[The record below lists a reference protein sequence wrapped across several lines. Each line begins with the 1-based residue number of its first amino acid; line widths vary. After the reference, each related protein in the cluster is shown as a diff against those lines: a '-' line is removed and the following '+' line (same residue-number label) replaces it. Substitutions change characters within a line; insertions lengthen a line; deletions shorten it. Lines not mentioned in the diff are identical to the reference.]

1 MERLPP
7 GEMDGSRVAGEEPA
21 SSGAWHRTRDGGS
34 RREAWVKIARDI
46 RVPNHYHALL
56 ELAGETPETAAQIEK
71 DLPRTGAT
79 FAKQGFRLNPGEPT
93 WRALRNIL
101 TAYAAHDPETGYV
114 QSMNFQ
120 AAFLVL
126 AGLDEED
133 AFWCLVALVTK
144 IVPGYF
150 SEGMAA
156 AKLDQRVF
164 SRLVHQ
170 HLPAVGLHLET
181 IAPDNIVPAI
191 ISSQWLLTLF
201 VNVLPAGATMRV
213 WDRVFESE
221 TRAPLF
227 ACALALLEPA
237 HDAILACD
245 EMGETVELLQSLGQE
260 TQSDEN
266 AEEADN
272 SAGGGAEDAAVR
284 DADEVANVSLITRKD
299 SEKTAEKHD
308 TDASF
313 SSTSG
318 KEDALI
324 ARMDA
329 YLAGACAPLSFLKE
343 VSRERGRRRR
353 PSDDGLPEAVK
364 RAVPAV
370 TEIDELVDGLR
381 SDLRDVVGEGA
392 LARAD
397 AEADAREEA
406 ERAAAEKGARAAAR
420 GARRDARRAAAAA
433 AADAVGPDASLA
445 SLRGAAADTAADSA
459 EASSG
464 SDDSEDDAWEL
475 TPGPTAVGAE
485 WAENLLAAGWATRG
499 VASDAAR
506 ARRVFFPE
514 RNGPEFDSFRVP
526 DRVPGSPETS
536 TERRPGEPPL
546 GMASFSLSS
555 SLSSSREGETR
566 ADFADSA
573 GSSGESKTFVLPSAF
588 ADAFARAETSARRVD
603 EALSTVSFPA
613 FARAYADVAR
623 TVAFAPV
630 RALAEAHPRLLAK
643 RETFADELKTFRE
656 MANATQRALASSASD
671 EDAGLAFRPGSG
683 ARDAGLP
690 VGGPYWT
697 AWADSL
703 FEHVIRRADETMEGL
718 RDAANVL
725 DRVARETR
733 GDFPE
738 KETSTSRETEPGG
751 FGLAPEASRMS
762 ACADAH
768 ETRVAEALRQCAS
781 LTSVIAEDAKNDL
794 PLLLANRDTTSLDL
808 RREAQSAAAA
818 IATWSAAAESRR
830 RRKTKAALDAMRDAA
845 DAAAAA
851 FEAGT
856 AEDAAAAAAATPA
869 APPPTRVSSRPPSE
883 DDGFPTSRRDP
894 ASLAASFAL
903 EDAQLESA
911 SVSLATAVKTVSRR
925 KNAVARERANAEA
938 VRLQSEKTA
947 LDAKRRA
954 ARLERVASAC
964 HTSLQTRVDCFTL
977 QSSLLPSLEASVL
990 ELGAASAALVREGVV
1005 NDHLPWLTASA
1016 DAAAL
1021 TYVSVLDA
1029 AAQRLD
1035 AFADV
1040 CAARLSE
1047 RLAKAERGASFSF
1060 RGAEG
1065 RTIIGGLLEDAAEL
1079 IAPASRLDASASKEA
1094 EAAGGDGDKTE
1105 RRREEPS
1112 FSERDREKKPLDEED
1127 VSGKKKPA
1135 DNRAASDAGGASP
1148 ANQFPL
1154 LRDRGAKAFSSLA
1167 FGVENGMAKLSG
1179 AFQGSAVG
1187 GALAKTFGGKK
1198 EKEKDVETSEGFS
1211 SEGFSPSVVS
1221 AASAEKSPSPA
1232 EGPAFAASA
1241 SAPRESRALREA
1253 RDDLRRLETRRDE
1266 LLEKKKR
1273 LRAFL
1278 SPARESAIKGRRDD

>member
-1 MERLPP
+1 MERLTP
-7 GEMDGSRVAGEEPA
+7 GEMEGSRVPGEDAA

-164 SRLVHQ
+164 CRLVHA

-237 HDAILACD
+237 ADAILACD

-260 TQSDEN
+260 TLLRKS
-266 AEEADN
+266 AEEAEN
-272 SAGGGAEDAAVR
+272 GAGGGAEDVR
-284 DADEVANVSLITRKD
+284 VAGSDANKVANVSLFKN
-299 SEKTAEKHD
+299 
-308 TDASF
+308 F
-313 SSTSG
+313 
-318 KEDALI
+318 EDALI
-324 ARMDA
+324 ARIDA

-343 VSRERGRRRR
+343 VRRERGRRRR
-353 PSDDGLPEAVK
+353 PSDDFLPEAVK

-370 TEIDELVDGLR
+370 TYIDELVDGLR
-381 SDLRDVVGEGA
+381 SDLRDVVGESA

-406 ERAAAEKGARAAAR
+406 ERAAEEKGARA
-420 GARRDARRAAAAA
+420 ARRDARRAKAAAA

-445 SLRGAAADTAADSA
+445 SLRGAVAETAADSA
-459 EASSG
+459 ERKASSG

-485 WAENLLAAGWATRG
+485 WAENILAAGWETRG

-526 DRVPGSPETS
+526 DRVPDRVPGSPETS
-536 TERRPGEPPL
+536 PERRPGEPPL
-546 GMASFSLSS
+546 GMPSLSLSS

-566 ADFADSA
+566 ADFADFADSA
-573 GSSGESKTFVLPSAF
+573 GFSGASKTVFLPAAF

-603 EALSTVSFPA
+603 EALSAVSFPA

-643 RETFADELKTFRE
+643 REAFADELKAFRE
-656 MANATQRALASSASD
+656 MSLAAQRALASSASD
-671 EDAGLAFRPGSG
+671 EDAGLAWRPGSG
-683 ARDAGLP
+683 ARDGGLP
-690 VGGPYWT
+690 VGGPAWT

-703 FEHVIRRADETMEGL
+703 FEHVVRRADETMEGL
-718 RDAANVL
+718 RDAARAL
-725 DRVARETR
+725 DRVASETR
-733 GDFPE
+733 GDFFE
-738 KETSTSRETEPGG
+738 KETFFSGETEPA
-751 FGLAPEASRMS
+751 FGLAPAASRMS

-768 ETRVAEALRQCAS
+768 EKRVAEALRACAS
-781 LTSVIAEDAKNDL
+781 AASVIAEDAKRDL
-794 PLLLANRDTTSLDL
+794 PLLAANREKTAADL
-808 RREAQSAAAA
+808 RREALGAAAA

-856 AEDAAAAAAATPA
+856 GKTPPRRLRRRRRRRRRASRADKKCRRRRTARRLGATRRLWRLRSRWRTRSWRA
-869 APPPTRVSSRPPSE
+869 LLCLWPPP
-883 DDGFPTSRRDP
+883 
-894 ASLAASFAL
+894 
-903 EDAQLESA
+903 
-911 SVSLATAVKTVSRR
+911 
-925 KNAVARERANAEA
+925 RE
-938 VRLQSEKTA
+938 Q
-947 LDAKRRA
+947 
-954 ARLERVASAC
+954 
-964 HTSLQTRVDCFTL
+964 
-977 QSSLLPSLEASVL
+977 
-990 ELGAASAALVREGVV
+990 
-1005 NDHLPWLTASA
+1005 
-1016 DAAAL
+1016 
-1021 TYVSVLDA
+1021 
-1029 AAQRLD
+1029 
-1035 AFADV
+1035 
-1040 CAARLSE
+1040 
-1047 RLAKAERGASFSF
+1047 
-1060 RGAEG
+1060 
-1065 RTIIGGLLEDAAEL
+1065 
-1079 IAPASRLDASASKEA
+1079 
-1094 EAAGGDGDKTE
+1094 
-1105 RRREEPS
+1105 
-1112 FSERDREKKPLDEED
+1112 
-1127 VSGKKKPA
+1127 
-1135 DNRAASDAGGASP
+1135 
-1148 ANQFPL
+1148 
-1154 LRDRGAKAFSSLA
+1154 
-1167 FGVENGMAKLSG
+1167 
-1179 AFQGSAVG
+1179 
-1187 GALAKTFGGKK
+1187 
-1198 EKEKDVETSEGFS
+1198 
-1211 SEGFSPSVVS
+1211 
-1221 AASAEKSPSPA
+1221 
-1232 EGPAFAASA
+1232 
-1241 SAPRESRALREA
+1241 
-1253 RDDLRRLETRRDE
+1253 
-1266 LLEKKKR
+1266 
-1273 LRAFL
+1273 
-1278 SPARESAIKGRRDD
+1278 

>member
-7 GEMDGSRVAGEEPA
+7 GEMDGSRVAGEDAA

-284 DADEVANVSLITRKD
+284 DADEVANVSLMTRKD
-299 SEKTAEKHD
+299 SEKTAEKND

-381 SDLRDVVGEGA
+381 SDLRDVIGEGA

-420 GARRDARRAAAAA
+420 AARRDARRAAAAAA

-485 WAENLLAAGWATRG
+485 WADNLLAAGWATRG
-499 VASDAAR
+499 VASDAAQT
-506 ARRVFFPE
+506 RRVFFPE

-526 DRVPGSPETS
+526 DRVFGSPETS
-536 TERRPGEPPL
+536 AERRFGEPPL
-546 GMASFSLSS
+546 GMPSLSLSS

-573 GSSGESKTFVLPSAF
+573 GCSGESKTFVLPSAF

-656 MANATQRALASSASD
+656 MAIAAQRALASSASD

-690 VGGPYWT
+690 IGGPAWT

-738 KETSTSRETEPGG
+738 KETSTSRDTEPGG

-768 ETRVAEALRQCAS
+768 ETRVAHALRQCAS
-781 LTSVIAEDAKNDL
+781 AANVIAEDAKNDL
-794 PLLLANRDTTSLDL
+794 PLLAANREKTAADL

-856 AEDAAAAAAATPA
+856 AEDAAAAAAATPPP
-869 APPPTRVSSRPPSE
+869 PPPTRVSSRPPSE
-883 DDGFPTSRRDP
+883 DDGFPPSRRDP

-964 HTSLQTRVDCFTL
+964 ETSLKKRVDCFTL

-990 ELGAASAALVREGVV
+990 ELGAASAALVREGVE

-1047 RLAKAERGASFSF
+1047 RAAKAERGASFSF

-1094 EAAGGDGDKTE
+1094 EAARGDGDAAE
-1105 RRREEPS
+1105 RRREEN
-1112 FSERDREKKPLDEED
+1112 FSEREREKKRDEED
-1127 VSGKKKPA
+1127 VSGKKKPT

-1198 EKEKDVETSEGFS
+1198 EKDVETSEGFS
-1211 SEGFSPSVVS
+1211 PSSPSVVS
-1221 AASAEKSPSPA
+1221 AASVTQSPSPA
-1232 EGPAFAASA
+1232 EGPAFAASASA

-1278 SPARESAIKGRRDD
+1278 SPARESATAQRTR

>member
-1 MERLPP
+1 
-7 GEMDGSRVAGEEPA
+7 
-21 SSGAWHRTRDGGS
+21 
-34 RREAWVKIARDI
+34 
-46 RVPNHYHALL
+46 
-56 ELAGETPETAAQIEK
+56 
-71 DLPRTGAT
+71 
-79 FAKQGFRLNPGEPT
+79 
-93 WRALRNIL
+93 
-101 TAYAAHDPETGYV
+101 
-114 QSMNFQ
+114 
-120 AAFLVL
+120 
-126 AGLDEED
+126 
-133 AFWCLVALVTK
+133 
-144 IVPGYF
+144 
-150 SEGMAA
+150 
-156 AKLDQRVF
+156 
-164 SRLVHQ
+164 
-170 HLPAVGLHLET
+170 
-181 IAPDNIVPAI
+181 
-191 ISSQWLLTLF
+191 
-201 VNVLPAGATMRV
+201 
-213 WDRVFESE
+213 
-221 TRAPLF
+221 
-227 ACALALLEPA
+227 
-237 HDAILACD
+237 
-245 EMGETVELLQSLGQE
+245 
-260 TQSDEN
+260 
-266 AEEADN
+266 
-272 SAGGGAEDAAVR
+272 
-284 DADEVANVSLITRKD
+284 
-299 SEKTAEKHD
+299 
-308 TDASF
+308 
-313 SSTSG
+313 
-318 KEDALI
+318 
-324 ARMDA
+324 
-329 YLAGACAPLSFLKE
+329 
-343 VSRERGRRRR
+343 
-353 PSDDGLPEAVK
+353 
-364 RAVPAV
+364 
-370 TEIDELVDGLR
+370 
-381 SDLRDVVGEGA
+381 
-392 LARAD
+392 
-397 AEADAREEA
+397 
-406 ERAAAEKGARAAAR
+406 
-420 GARRDARRAAAAA
+420 
-433 AADAVGPDASLA
+433 
-445 SLRGAAADTAADSA
+445 
-459 EASSG
+459 
-464 SDDSEDDAWEL
+464 
-475 TPGPTAVGAE
+475 
-485 WAENLLAAGWATRG
+485 
-499 VASDAAR
+499 
-506 ARRVFFPE
+506 
-514 RNGPEFDSFRVP
+514 
-526 DRVPGSPETS
+526 
-536 TERRPGEPPL
+536 
-546 GMASFSLSS
+546 
-555 SLSSSREGETR
+555 
-566 ADFADSA
+566 
-573 GSSGESKTFVLPSAF
+573 
-588 ADAFARAETSARRVD
+588 
-603 EALSTVSFPA
+603 
-613 FARAYADVAR
+613 
-623 TVAFAPV
+623 
-630 RALAEAHPRLLAK
+630 
-643 RETFADELKTFRE
+643 
-656 MANATQRALASSASD
+656 
-671 EDAGLAFRPGSG
+671 
-683 ARDAGLP
+683 
-690 VGGPYWT
+690 
-697 AWADSL
+697 
-703 FEHVIRRADETMEGL
+703 MEGL
-718 RDAANVL
+718 RDAANAL

-794 PLLLANRDTTSLDL
+794 PLLAANREKTSLDL

-856 AEDAAAAAAATPA
+856 AEDAAAAAAATPPP
-869 APPPTRVSSRPPSE
+869 PPPTRVSSRPPPE

-964 HTSLQTRVDCFTL
+964 ETSLKKRVDCFTL

-1094 EAAGGDGDKTE
+1094 EAARGDGDAAE

-1112 FSERDREKKPLDEED
+1112 FSERDREKKRDEED

-1211 SEGFSPSVVS
+1211 PQGFL
-1221 AASAEKSPSPA
+1221 AE
-1232 EGPAFAASA
+1232 
-1241 SAPRESRALREA
+1241 
-1253 RDDLRRLETRRDE
+1253 RRLRGVRGEVAEPRGGTGVCGVGVGAARVARAAGGARRPAPAGDAA
-1266 LLEKKKR
+1266 R
-1273 LRAFL
+1273 RA
-1278 SPARESAIKGRRDD
+1278 PGKEEATARFFDAGA